1 MPTPYAPQQVRKV
14 LAARRHDDKNGQ
26 VSGRAASLPP
36 ADETTKAAATA
47 TEKEEA
53 AEVVAPAPVGY
64 FSAVAPMALWTRVT
78 TGRR

>member
-14 LAARRHDDKNGQ
+14 LAARRRDDKNDQ

-36 ADETTKAAATA
+36 ADETTKA
-47 TEKEEA
+47 TEKKEA
-53 AEVVAPAPVGY
+53 AEVVAPVGF
-64 FSAVAPMALWTRVT
+64 FSAVAPTAALWTRVT